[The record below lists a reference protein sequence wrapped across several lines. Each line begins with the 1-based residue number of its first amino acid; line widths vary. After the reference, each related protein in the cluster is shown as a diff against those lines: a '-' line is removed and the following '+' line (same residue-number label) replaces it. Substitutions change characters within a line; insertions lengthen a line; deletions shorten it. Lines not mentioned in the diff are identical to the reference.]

1 MLRYL
6 EDEALRRRIHMQV
19 NKGEKLHDLRKFLFF
34 AREGMA
40 SQKYED
46 GQANQAGCLNLL
58 TNAVIVWNT
67 VYKQAALDT
76 IRQEGY
82 PVQEEDL
89 AHLWPIRFAHIH
101 RYGKYEFN
109 VEAAR
114 TRV

>member
-1 MLRYL
+1 
-6 EDEALRRRIHMQV
+6 V
-19 NKGEKLHDLRKFLFF
+19 
-34 AREGMA
+34 

-67 VYKQAALDT
+67 VYMQAALDA
-76 IRQEGY
+76 IRREGY

-114 TRV
+114 MRAGLRPLIHAAANFASFFAFRALSIKERTFCFIVWK